1 MYFSKEK
8 ALKRLKAKKSD
19 EYECNTVLTQLPRGF
34 EHELDFTKYHPAAV
48 YQVFSGVLYERL
60 SDMGK
65 NESLFKSFKK
75 HFE

>member
-48 YQVFSGVLYERL
+48 Y
-60 SDMGK
+60 
-65 NESLFKSFKK
+65 
-75 HFE
+75 